1 MCGSRIFLG
10 EGGGGQRNTIVC
22 LFRVTFLSFNL
33 LRGWGGWFQTPD
45 PPLDPHMMYTYLY
58 SSGNARE
65 LPVEQGD
72 LTVADPEEDHQH

>member
-1 MCGSRIFLG
+1 MYFTFKFFFFL
-10 EGGGGQRNTIVC
+10 GGGGQRNTIVW
-22 LFRVTFLSFNL
+22 VTLLSFNL
-33 LRGWGGWFQTPD
+33 LRGWGWVVPD
-45 PPLDPHMMYTYLY
+45 PRPPLDPHMMYTYLY